1 MGYLIYKMG
10 HLCHNDYIKAAD
22 LIISPKM
29 MYKCKDCDADIDIP
43 KDAEEGEVVSCE
55 DCGLDF
61 IVKNENG
68 SFTIQELAIEGE
80 DWGE

>member
-1 MGYLIYKMG
+1 MGYSNSIMG
-10 HLCHNDYIKAAD
+10 QLCHNYYIMLSDYK
-22 LIISPKM
+22 LVQKM
-29 MYKCKDCDADIDIP
+29 MFKCKDCDADINIP
-43 KDAEEGEVVSCE
+43 EDVEEGEIIGCA

-61 IVKNENG
+61 IIKNENG

>member
-1 MGYLIYKMG
+1 
-10 HLCHNDYIKAAD
+10 
-22 LIISPKM
+22 M
-29 MYKCKDCDADIDIP
+29 MFNCKDCDADIDIP
-43 KDAEEGEVVSCE
+43 EDVEEGEIIGCA

-61 IVKNENG
+61 IINNENG